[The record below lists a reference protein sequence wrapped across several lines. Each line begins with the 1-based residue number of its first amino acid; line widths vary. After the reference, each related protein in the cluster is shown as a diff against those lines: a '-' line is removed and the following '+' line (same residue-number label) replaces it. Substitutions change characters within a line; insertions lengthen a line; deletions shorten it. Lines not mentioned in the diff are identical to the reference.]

1 VFTVRPAAAADIPA
15 LRALADAIWRACYPG
30 IITPAQIDYMLA
42 RMYDAGQIA
51 AELKDG
57 VAWDLACDGTRPVGF
72 LAYGPADASGG
83 LKLHKLYLLPEFHG
97 RGHGQELLAHFH
109 AAARHTGATRV
120 HLQVN
125 KANARALRAYE
136 RAGYRIERAAVADI
150 GGGFVMDDFILVR
163 DLADAG

>member
-1 VFTVRPAAAADIPA
+1 VLTLRPATAADIPT
-15 LRALADAIWRACYPG
+15 LRSLADTIWRACYPG

-42 RMYDAGQIA
+42 RMYAAHQIE
-51 AELKDG
+51 AELKNG
-57 VAWDLACDGTRPVGF
+57 VAWDLALENGRPAGF
-72 LAYGPADASGG
+72 LAYGPPEASGS

-97 RGHGQELLAHFH
+97 RGHGQQLLAHFH
-109 AAARHTGATRV
+109 AAAQRAGATRV

-125 KANARALRAYE
+125 KANGRALRAYE